1 MNRKECRSTRREIE
15 QSELNQ
21 RLTDQALAH
30 MESCMPCREFHDERA
45 RLRELVGSLEPVVA
59 PGDFDVR
66 LRARIAAERQRNARG
81 SFFTRFAVGTP
92 AIAVAALLVVLV
104 GTIVWFAQRG
114 RNPEPAVASVPTSA
128 PKRTT
133 PEQTSPVS
141 TASSTSTGMETA
153 STGTNT
159 SPDLTAAAPRGGDR
173 NPFRAASGRSTASRG
188 AVGPANDLSLTGAES
203 IRQGEVSL
211 SAPVKPLVV
220 SMQDDRG
227 AKRKISLPPVSFG
240 SQRLVDNRFPVSS
253 NSRSW

>member
-30 MESCMPCREFHDERA
+30 MESCLPCREFHDERV

-66 LRARIAAERQRNARG
+66 LRARIAAERQRTARR
-81 SFFTRFAVGTP
+81 SFFTKFAVGTP
-92 AIAVAALLVVLV
+92 AIAVVALLVMVV
-104 GTIVWFAQRG
+104 GAIVWFAQRG
-114 RNPEPAVASVPTSA
+114 GNQPSAVASGPTSA
-128 PKRTT
+128 R
-133 PEQTSPVS
+133 EQTGPVS
-141 TASSTSTGMETA
+141 PPSSTSTGLETA
-153 STGTNT
+153 STGTDT
-159 SPDLTAAAPRGGDR
+159 SRDLTAAAPRGGDR
-173 NPFRAASGRSTASRG
+173 NPFRTAGGRSMASRG
-188 AVGPANDLSLTGAES
+188 AVGPANDLSLTGAEM

-227 AKRKISLPPVSFG
+227 TKRKISLPPVSFG